1 MEVPTGAVKHDRALG
16 YVGDGDLRSGGV
28 DYGGSEFE
36 LERMEKGRRR
46 GLARVFI
53 GRTGVV

>member
-1 MEVPTGAVKHDRALG
+1 MVKHGRALG
-16 YVGDGDLRSGGV
+16 YVNDGDLRSGGV

-46 GLARVFI
+46 GSARVFI
-53 GRTGVV
+53 GRTGAA